1 MTEDCDWL
9 QVPPAPL
16 SAEARQTAAER
27 QAQLTKPP
35 GSLGQLEAIAE
46 RLAAMQGV
54 GQPTLEQVHI
64 AVFAGDHG
72 VVAEGISRFPQ
83 AVTAQMVANFANG
96 GAAISVLARHLG
108 ASIEVINLGT
118 VSDPP
123 AVTGV
128 QQLNLGAGTA
138 NLARE
143 PAMTPAQLERALN
156 VGRQCAER
164 ARRAGAQLF
173 IGGEM
178 GIGNTTAA
186 AALAC
191 SLLNLP
197 PADLAGPGTGLD
209 ANGVRHKAE
218 VIEQALSTHVDV
230 RGDALGSL
238 RCLGGFEIAG
248 LTGAYIAAAQIGLPV
263 LVDGFI
269 STSAALV
276 AERLC
281 PGTAEWFF
289 YAHSSAEPGHQRLL
303 EALAAEPLLD
313 LGMRLGEGSGAATA
327 VPLLRLACELHSGM
341 ATFAEAGVSGE
352 GS

>member
-9 QVPPAPL
+9 QVPPAAL
-16 SAEARQTAAER
+16 NAEAGQAAAER
-27 QAQLTKPP
+27 QAHLTKPP
-35 GSLGQLEAIAE
+35 GSLGRLESIAE

-54 GQPTLEQVHI
+54 SQPMLERVHI

-118 VSDPP
+118 VAQPP
-123 AVTGV
+123 AVAGV
-128 QQLNLGAGTA
+128 QQLNLGPGTA
-138 NLARE
+138 NLVRE

-156 VGRQCAER
+156 AGRQCAER
-164 ARRAGAQLF
+164 ARRGDAQLF

-191 SLLNLP
+191 SILDLP
-197 PADLAGPGTGLD
+197 PVDLAGPGTGLD

-218 VIEQALSTHVDV
+218 VIEQALRTHAAV
-230 RGDALGSL
+230 RGEALGSL

-248 LTGAYIAAAQIGLPV
+248 LAGAYIAAAQIGLPV

-281 PGTAEWFF
+281 PGTADWFLF
-289 YAHSSAEPGHQRLL
+289 AHSSAEPGHQRLL

-327 VPLLRLACELHSGM
+327 VPLLRLACELHAGM
-341 ATFAEAGVSGE
+341 ATFAEAGVSGDTR
-352 GS
+352 